1 MEKLA
6 SRHAMSELVAWISLM
21 DKTLQEDEENLK
33 SAVGSPVIQ
42 EYLQKYKVAVSFI
55 SDRY

>member
-21 DKTLQEDEENLK
+21 DKILQEDEENLK
-33 SAVGSPVIQ
+33 SAVGSTVIQ
-42 EYLQKYKVAVSFI
+42 EYLQKYKVTVNLI
-55 SDRY
+55 SDQY